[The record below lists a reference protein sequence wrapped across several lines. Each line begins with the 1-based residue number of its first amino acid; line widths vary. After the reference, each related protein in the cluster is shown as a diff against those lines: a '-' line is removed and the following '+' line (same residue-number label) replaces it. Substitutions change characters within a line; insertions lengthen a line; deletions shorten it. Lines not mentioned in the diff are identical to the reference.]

1 MFIIPTSLGCDGNVS
16 HVSYQITLSYLQLF
30 YKLREDDIEIKPG
43 DVIASRCLIDNYEN
57 IPLEFGYVIIRL
69 RISMHLKIP
78 KYACTYALK
87 IIEICN
93 KNPKY
98 A

>member
-57 IPLEFGYVIIRL
+57 IPLKFAYVIIFAKL
-69 RISMHLKIP
+69 IEFVEILK
-78 KYACTYALK
+78 L
-87 IIEICN
+87 N
-93 KNPKY
+93 
-98 A
+98 